1 MCIVEFAR
9 RTHMPRHIACD
20 YLSKFGGLQ
29 FLEECYSAEHLL
41 SLNDAINDIK
51 RICRRNGGT
60 F

>member
-1 MCIVEFAR
+1 MCIVEFAK
-9 RTHMPRHIACD
+9 RTRMPRHIACE
-20 YLSKFGGLQ
+20 YLNKYGGLA
-29 FLEECYSAEHLL
+29 FLEECYPAEHHL